1 MILAVILDIIII
13 SLPLV
18 FIWWF
23 FNTEDRDRFAARHEK
38 IAGAVYIGALLS
50 LGIVLAQGIEHFL
63 EFIPGDWGG
72 FDEEGEFVPA
82 RRGAATTMTTFL
94 LVFVFHVFDKFEK
107 LRMENKRL
115 SEREKVF
122 QEEMRI
128 IAEVKKRKD
137 DLRYR
142 SHETLIKKRGN
153 IEAALQKL
161 REPSSNSSTELRV
174 MEALLDEVNYQIE
187 VTKPNALN

>member
-1 MILAVILDIIII
+1 MIFCLGLDQF
-13 SLPLV
+13 L
-18 FIWWF
+18 
-23 FNTEDRDRFAARHEK
+23 
-38 IAGAVYIGALLS
+38 VYIPDDTIRSPIAILIGFFLS
-50 LGIVLAQGIEHFL
+50 RFL
-63 EFIPGDWGG
+63 
-72 FDEEGEFVPA
+72 FVY
-82 RRGAATTMTTFL
+82 
-94 LVFVFHVFDKFEK
+94 VFGNFEK
-107 LRMENKRL
+107 LHMENKRL